1 MTLLLL
7 QFGALS
13 VLTIIFIQILIK
25 FPMSK
30 AFPTNRGMHTYEMPS
45 SGGIGILASYICI
58 SIFAYF
64 YHGHPF
70 KLSSPIFA
78 LTLIAILGY
87 IDDRYRMTKS
97 LRFLIQ
103 GIISLVLISSTFQLS
118 LLEIILWT
126 SFFLFFINIYNFMDG
141 IDGLAVSQSIYIL
154 ISLSLLQN
162 FYSIGSLILFIIPLI
177 IFLIFNISPSKIFLG
192 NSGSYMLGLF
202 IVILIFNSSYTVS
215 IVSLSNHIITCL
227 ILLTV
232 FIADGL
238 YTLSARFFYK
248 LMQSSSILISLRYIT
263 TPHNKH
269 NYQILTKKYNKH
281 NKVNIYLM
289 SYNLFWCLP
298 LAYLSQIYTD
308 YIFLFAALSYLPYIS
323 ICYLNHAGKE

>member
-45 SGGIGILASYICI
+45 SGGLGILASYICI

-154 ISLSLLQN
+154 ISLSLSKLLLNWIFNIIYYSFDN
-162 FYSIGSLILFIIPLI
+162 FFN
-177 IFLIFNISPSKIFLG
+177 FLIFLKNILE
-192 NSGSYMLGLF
+192 
-202 IVILIFNSSYTVS
+202 ILEV
-215 IVSLSNHIITCL
+215 TCL
-227 ILLTV
+227 V
-232 FIADGL
+232 
-238 YTLSARFFYK
+238 
-248 LMQSSSILISLRYIT
+248 
-263 TPHNKH
+263 
-269 NYQILTKKYNKH
+269 
-281 NKVNIYLM
+281 YL
-289 SYNLFWCLP
+289 
-298 LAYLSQIYTD
+298 
-308 YIFLFAALSYLPYIS
+308 
-323 ICYLNHAGKE
+323 